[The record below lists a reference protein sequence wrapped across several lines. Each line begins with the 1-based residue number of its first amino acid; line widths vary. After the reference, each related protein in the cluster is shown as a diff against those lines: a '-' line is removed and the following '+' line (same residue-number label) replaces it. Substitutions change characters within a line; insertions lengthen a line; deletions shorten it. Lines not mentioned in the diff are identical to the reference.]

1 MLPAGGLPVMGNLV
15 ENSCLR
21 WYDIFGKVSL
31 CKTGGTAMNRNLTK
45 RIMSLLLVLVL
56 LISNVPAVVF
66 AAEETTAATG
76 EIVVAETSAPTEA
89 EEPETEA
96 AMAAKLELEA
106 TIEKQIRAF
115 AKSIDKPGADDD
127 AAREIA
133 LLGMFGRGKK
143 LSVGKSHALTAALMN
158 SELGLATVIQGC
170 ALASNRC
177 SG

>member
-1 MLPAGGLPVMGNLV
+1 
-15 ENSCLR
+15 
-21 WYDIFGKVSL
+21 
-31 CKTGGTAMNRNLTK
+31 MNRNLTK

-76 EIVVAETSAPTEA
+76 EIVVAETSAPTEAATEPAEETFSPTQPETVPEETSAPTEA

-133 LLGMFGRGKK
+133 QHGMFGRGKK
-143 LSVGKSHALTAALMN
+143 TLRREKPCADRNADEFGTGPCHGNPGLCVGHRTDAAVESV
-158 SELGLATVIQGC
+158 
-170 ALASNRC
+170 
-177 SG
+177 

>member
-1 MLPAGGLPVMGNLV
+1 
-15 ENSCLR
+15 
-21 WYDIFGKVSL
+21 
-31 CKTGGTAMNRNLTK
+31 MNRNLTK

-133 LLGMFGRGKK
+133 QHGMFGRGKK
-143 LSVGKSHALTAALMN
+143 TLRREKPCADSGADEFGTGPCHGDPGLCVGHRTDAAVKSV
-158 SELGLATVIQGC
+158 
-170 ALASNRC
+170 
-177 SG
+177 

>member
-1 MLPAGGLPVMGNLV
+1 
-15 ENSCLR
+15 
-21 WYDIFGKVSL
+21 
-31 CKTGGTAMNRNLTK
+31 MNRNLTK
-45 RIMSLLLVLVL
+45 RILSLLLVLVL

-133 LLGMFGRGKK
+133 QHGMFGRGKK
-143 LSVGKSHALTAALMN
+143 LSVGKSHALTATLMN
-158 SELGLATVIQGC
+158 WVSQGMKEDPEIMVKRTGR
-170 ALASNRC
+170 LLDGMIEKTINE
-177 SG
+177 